1 LNIEEYISS
10 GILELYVAGVLE
22 DDVSKEV
29 SKHINKHSEINS
41 EVNNIENAFI
51 NLAISLSPN
60 LSTVEME
67 KQKANLLKV
76 THFKNSESESGFVKK
91 EKDSVTATKKISLW
105 LKLLAAASILF
116 LIASVL
122 FNAIQYNRLQEAES
136 KILELEKSKNI
147 LLDNSKIEKTS
158 YEQQLAT
165 IHNSF
170 KIELEG
176 VEDNSNLKAIVY
188 WNKNEQA
195 IMVNAIDLPNPPK
208 GKVYQLWSLSSLD
221 PLIPKSAGLLSN
233 FDKITNMNFEVDNL
247 NDALAFAIT
256 LEQNGGSEQP
266 TLTELKLIG
275 TLK

>member
-1 LNIEEYISS
+1 M
-10 GILELYVAGVLE
+10 AGVLE